1 MKTKVINPGGN
12 KILLTLKNNMENR
25 NESVCKKTFGII
37 PYRVLSLFLLLM
49 LCNGAMAM
57 TPWLQITNDQF
68 NIQVSQVSIK
78 TVFDQIEAESDYV
91 FFYEADLDLGQKVD
105 INIKRKNI
113 RQTLDMVLRN
123 TDLTYV
129 ISGKEIY
136 VKKKEKTSAPTTAQQ
151 QKKFRVQG
159 VVTSPTGEPL
169 IGVNIQIE
177 GEKGGSITDVNG
189 TYAIW
194 VPNEEATLIFSYI
207 GYVPEEKAVRGQNV
221 INVMLSEDAALLDEV
236 VVVGYGTQKK
246 ANLSGAV
253 ETVTAQELSSRATN
267 NVGLALQGL
276 VPNLNISMSSGGADY
291 TPTFNIRGET
301 SINGSNEPLI
311 LVDGVPTSSA
321 DFSRMN
327 AMDIENI
334 SVLKDA
340 SSAAIYGA
348 RAAFGV
354 ILVTTKKGQKGSI
367 KVNFNNSFN
376 VHTPTRI
383 VQVVEDPYIQ
393 AYYKTIMGAPWY
405 HLYTDDEIAY
415 AQQRVEDPSLP
426 NAIPSTTNQGQYTYL
441 DAHNYYDEIFENVAF
456 AHQHSLSLSGGSDKV
471 NYYLGMDYYGEN
483 GLLRYNKDKFKRYNV
498 RSKIEFH
505 PWEWLSI
512 GNNTNWSYYTYNRP
526 TNFSSSLFKEV
537 YEKNCMYPV
546 YNPDGTFTVVGA
558 QTVGRLQYGG
568 DHVDK
573 SSNFSTQ
580 FTAQI
585 DLFKDIWSLKGDF
598 TVNLSNGY
606 GNEWNSDDEYTYKRG
621 PELDYEH
628 VGDQNYAMRTNSNTI
643 YTVLNLYTDF
653 HKQWGDHSLSAIIGF
668 NQEYKSYEYLKSKR
682 NGLISESYPTLQ
694 LATGEMTMEEDAY
707 QWAIRSGFYRLNY
720 MFKDRYIVETNGRYD
735 GTSRFPKKDRFGFFP
750 SVSGA
755 WILSEEPF
763 FRPLKK
769 VFNHIKLRASYGS
782 LGNQNVDYYSYIAAM
797 TSAQSGVLL
806 NGELPMTVS
815 PAGLVSNSLTWEK
828 VYTINGGI
836 DINMLNNRLIMS
848 ADVYRRNT
856 KDMLVPGHTL
866 PSVLGTSVPKANNG
880 DMKTRGWE
888 FSVTWRDHFNLASK
902 PFNYS
907 ATFVLS
913 DSRSWITRYDNPT
926 NLLSDYRVGQEIGEI
941 WGLVTEG
948 FFKDQADIDS
958 HADQW
963 DVTSYPGD
971 RPIEPGDLKYKDLN
985 GDGKINRGAGTVDD
999 PGDFTIIGNDRSRF
1013 PFGLDLNADWNG
1025 FDLRV
1030 FVQGVAKKDWYPTG
1044 YKFFGIFVSPWGNVL
1059 ENNLDHWTEDNPNGY
1074 FPRLKSYTATGG
1086 DMYIEQT
1093 RYLQNAAYLRMKN
1106 ITLGYTLPRQLV
1118 SKWGLSSI
1126 RFYFSGENLFEITKL
1141 CKNYDPEG
1149 LNDNMHPF
1157 QRTFSIGL
1165 NIAL

>member
-1 MKTKVINPGGN
+1 
-12 KILLTLKNNMENR
+12 MENR
-25 NESVCKKTFGII
+25 NVSVLKKIFGII
-37 PYRVLSLFLLLM
+37 PYRVLSVFLLLV
-49 LCNGAMAM
+49 LCNGAMGI
-57 TPWLQITNDQF
+57 TPWLQITNGQF
-68 NIQVSQVSIK
+68 TIQVSQVSIR

-105 INIKRKNI
+105 INIKRGNI
-113 RQTLDMVLRN
+113 RQTLDMVLRD

-129 ISGKEIY
+129 VSGKEIY
-136 VKKKEKTSAPTTAQQ
+136 VKKKKAASAPAASQQ
-151 QKKFRVQG
+151 QTSFRVQG

-169 IGVNIQIE
+169 IGVNVQVQ
-177 GEKGGSITDVNG
+177 GGKGGTITDVNG
-189 TYAIW
+189 TYVIQ
-194 VPNEEATLIFSYI
+194 VPDREATLIFSYI
-207 GYVPEEKAVRGQNV
+207 GYAPQEKAVKGQNV
-221 INVMLSEDAALLDEV
+221 INVMLTEDAALLDEV

-327 AMDIENI
+327 AMDIDNI

-354 ILVTTKKGQKGSI
+354 ILVTTKKGEKGSI

-376 VHTPTRI
+376 VHTPARL
-383 VQVVEDPYIQ
+383 VKVVANPYIQ

-426 NAIPSTTNQGQYTYL
+426 ETILSTTNMGKYTYL
-441 DAHNYYDEIFENVAF
+441 GFTDYYNEIFDNKAL
-456 AHQHSLSLSGGSDKV
+456 AHQHSLSLSGGSEKV
-471 NYYLGMDYYGEN
+471 TYYLGMDYYGEN
-483 GLLRYNKDKFKRYNV
+483 GLLRYNKDKYKRYNV

-526 TNFSSSLFKEV
+526 TNFTSNLFKDA
-537 YEKNCMYPV
+537 YERNWLYPI
-546 YNPDGTFTVVGA
+546 YNPDGSFTGEGA
-558 QTVGRLQYGG
+558 KMIGRLQYGG
-568 DHVDK
+568 DHTDK
-573 SSNFSTQ
+573 YSNFSTQ

-585 DLFKDIWSLKGDF
+585 DVIKNVWSLKGDF
-598 TVNLSNGY
+598 TVNLLNKNT
-606 GNEWNSDDEYTYKRG
+606 NEWNVDDGYTYEEG
-621 PELDYEH
+621 PDLDPVH
-628 VGDQNYAMRTNSNTI
+628 VGDQNYALSANDNQI

-653 HKQWGDHSLSAIIGF
+653 QKRWGDHTLSAVAGF
-668 NQEYKSYEYLKSKR
+668 NQEYKSYKNISSKR
-682 NGLISESYPTLQ
+682 NGLISESYPTIQ
-694 LATGEMTMEEDAY
+694 LATGEMSITEDAY

-720 MFKDRYIVETNGRYD
+720 IFKDRYIIETNGRYD

-755 WILSEEPF
+755 WVLSEEPF
-763 FRPLKK
+763 FEPLRK
-769 VFNHIKLRASYGS
+769 VFNHVKLRASYGS
-782 LGNQNVDYYSYIAAM
+782 LGNQNVDYYSYIATM
-797 TSAQSGVLL
+797 SSAQSGVLL

-836 DINMLNNRLIMS
+836 DINMLNNRLVMS

-856 KDMLVPGHTL
+856 KDMLIPGHTL

-888 FSVTWRDHFNLASK
+888 LSVTWRDRFNLASK

-907 ATFVLS
+907 ATFILS
-913 DSRSWITRYDNPT
+913 DSRAWITRYDNPT

-971 RPIEPGDLKYKDLN
+971 RPIEPGDLKYKDLT
-985 GDGKINRGAGTVDD
+985 GDGKINKGSNTADD
-999 PGDFTIIGNDRSRF
+999 PGDYKIIGNDRSRF

-1025 FDLRV
+1025 FDLRI

-1044 YKFFGIFVSPWGNVL
+1044 YKFFGIFVAPWGNVL

-1074 FPRLKSYTATGG
+1074 FPRLKSYTATNG
-1086 DMYIEQT
+1086 DMYIAQT

-1106 ITLGYTLPRQLV
+1106 ITFGYTLPRQLV
-1118 SKWGLSSI
+1118 SKWGLSNV